1 MARRKEQM
9 VAHHKTEQLAAEVRK
24 MEPIDGDDDRE

>member
-9 VAHHKTEQLAAEVRK
+9 VAHHKTEQPAAEVRK